1 MPDEQTPTK
10 LDWLLRDLFDCRTWE
25 EVLKRI
31 SARAHDQAKHIRTK
45 DQEGN
50 DWTEAEYL
58 DHVAE
63 KLGSLGRYCMY
74 RSM

>member
-1 MPDEQTPTK
+1 MCTPREK
-10 LDWLLRDLFDCRTWE
+10 DSLDMDLDDAFHGRTWE

-45 DQEGN
+45 DQEGD
-50 DWTEAEYL
+50 DWTNAEYL